1 VVVEQHLRR
10 LSDLLENR
18 DLAHELE
25 SSVRIVPAD
34 DVDVASYVAGVRRSQ
49 AALEEAL
56 LDVEDEVL
64 RGPSLLPGWTRG
76 HVLTHVARNADGA
89 TRMLRAAAQGVVGEQ
104 YPGGMEERNADIEAG
119 SGRPAAE
126 IVEDVITSARRL
138 DAAIDAMPQDAW
150 TRDVRFLR
158 TGIQPAW
165 RCVFTRWREV
175 EIHWSDLG
183 PERSPAAWPTEFVEA
198 YLGRELTRLP
208 GRLPADIT
216 LVLRSPGYDGSY
228 GAGSRT
234 VTVAGPPYAIYAWL
248 TGRPEQVSGSLHG
261 ELPEIGPWA

>member
-1 VVVEQHLRR
+1 MFRVV
-10 LSDLLENR
+10 
-18 DLAHELE
+18 A
-25 SSVRIVPAD
+25 SVDI
-34 DVDVASYVAGVRRSQ
+34 DVASSVAGVRRSQ
-49 AALEEAL
+49 AAFEES
-56 LDVEDEVL
+56 L
-64 RGPSLLPGWTRG
+64 RDIGDDFVRAPSLLPGWSRG

-126 IVEDVITSARRL
+126 IVEDVTTSARGL
-138 DAAIDAMPQDAW
+138 DAAIDAMPVDAW
-150 TRDVRFLR
+150 ARDVRFLR

-183 PERSPAAWPTEFVEA
+183 PERTPAAWPGEFVEA

-208 GRLPADIT
+208 DRLPADAMV
-216 LVLRSPGYDGSY
+216 VLRCPGYDGSY
-228 GAGSRT
+228 GEGSRV
-234 VTVAGPPYAIYAWL
+234 VTVSGPPYAVYAWL
-248 TGRPEQVSGSLHG
+248 TGRPEQVRGSLEG